1 MIAVLKRTLLGA
13 ALAFSLLGA
22 GALCSQAA
30 AQSNEDI
37 ADSVDTTCPNSKLIS
52 GKMLTDICWKCVFP
66 IRISGVNISGSVN
79 ADNRPSGASD
89 RKLCICTDGLGV
101 PHPGVVTSFW
111 QPAYVFEFMRTPG
124 CLSSLNGVTLPLN
137 QANRGTTG
145 HDNANGVDGTPGF
158 RHYHMYAFPIMIM
171 LDIFVPKRC
180 NPGGYHDFD
189 LMFLSEVDPT
199 WNHDD
204 LAFFANFENA
214 LVASPLAAAA
224 CVPDAVAANVG
235 KPISTLWWCAGS
247 WGHLYPLSG
256 HMNGFDGGILQSS
269 RMNARALTV
278 LHRRG
283 ILWGTMGD
291 DNLCDSNIATVIPKQ
306 QYRFTMFFPKPE
318 TQDTH
323 VFGESP
329 LLWGMNRIIPSI
341 GEDQVYIVWRWI
353 DCCNTL

>member
-1 MIAVLKRTLLGA
+1 MISIRKTLLGA
-13 ALAFSLLGA
+13 AAAVSLFGA
-22 GALCSQAA
+22 GVVCLPAF
-30 AQSNEDI
+30 AQTNDDI
-37 ADSVDTTCPNSKLIS
+37 AESVDTTCPNSMLIS

-180 NPGGYHDFD
+180 NPGGYHDFV
-189 LMFLSEVDPT
+189 LLFLSEVDPT

-235 KPISTLWWCAGS
+235 KPISTLWWCAVS
-247 WGHLYPLSG
+247 WGPMYPLSG

-291 DNLCDSNIATVIPKQ
+291 DNLCDSSVATVIPKQ

-318 TQDTH
+318 TQDSH